1 MAQVWWVHP
10 QRGLII
16 TNHTSP
22 SSNDQ
27 WIKDESV
34 LDESAP
40 QSWFLFGRVLVG
52 NILGIGHFRP
62 NQWSWRRVWQPLL
75 NRFNAFQY
83 VLGEIYVEAVDVH
96 FQLFHGGRTNNV

>member
-16 TNHTSP
+16 TNHSSP

-34 LDESAP
+34 LDDSAP
-40 QSWFLFGRVLVG
+40 QCFWSFGRVLVG

-62 NQWSWRRVWQPLL
+62 NQWSWRRVWQSLL
-75 NRFNAFQY
+75 NRFDAFQY
-83 VLGEIYVEAVDVH
+83 VLGEIYVETVDIH
-96 FQLFHGGRTNNV
+96 LKLFHGGRTDDV